1 MESQSNLFIISDLH
15 FWHKNIIKY
24 CNRPYPC
31 EASSLSFMNEDILKQ
46 FDDLP
51 ESSVVINLGDLLV
64 NSSKTFDDLKQLVER
79 MKFNNKK
86 LLLVMGNHDRELTR
100 FLRKQSFNS
109 SYKMFLEA
117 GFDRVYDK
125 PFYMDGIIFSHEPV
139 FLNNGMKNCHGHIHD
154 LVFDKDYFKRERN
167 PINSEVNP
175 RDYYNACWDMQHRIV
190 NYNEVLEYFFKN

>member
-1 MESQSNLFIISDLH
+1 
-15 FWHKNIIKY
+15 
-24 CNRPYPC
+24 
-31 EASSLSFMNEDILKQ
+31 MNEDILKQ
-46 FDDLP
+46 FDNLP
-51 ESSVVINLGDLLV
+51 EGSVIINLGDLLV

-79 MKFNNKK
+79 MKLNNKK
-86 LLLVMGNHDRELTR
+86 LLLVMGNHDRELSR
-100 FLRKQSFNS
+100 FLRRHSFSS

-117 GFDRVYDK
+117 GFDSVYDK

-154 LVFDKDYFKRERN
+154 LVLDKDYFKREKN

-175 RDYYNACWDMQHRIV
+175 RDYFNACWDMQHRIV

>member
-1 MESQSNLFIISDLH
+1 MESQNKFIISDLH

-31 EASSLSFMNEDILKQ
+31 EASSLPFMNEDILKQ
-46 FDDLP
+46 FDNLP
-51 ESSVVINLGDLLV
+51 EGSVVINLGDLLV
-64 NSSKTFDDLKQLVER
+64 NSSKTFDELKQLVER

-86 LLLVMGNHDRELTR
+86 LLLVMGNHDRELSR

-109 SYKMFLEA
+109 SYKMLLEA

-139 FLNNGMKNCHGHIHD
+139 FLNNGTKNCHGHIHD
-154 LVFDKDYFKRERN
+154 LVLDKDYFKREIK

>member
-1 MESQSNLFIISDLH
+1 MESQNKFIISDLH

-31 EASSLSFMNEDILKQ
+31 EASSLPFMNEDILKQ
-46 FDDLP
+46 FDNLP
-51 ESSVVINLGDLLV
+51 EGSVVINLGDLLV

-86 LLLVMGNHDRELTR
+86 LLLVMGNHDRELSR
-100 FLRKQSFNS
+100 FLRRHSFNS

-154 LVFDKDYFKRERN
+154 LVLDKDYFKREIK

-175 RDYYNACWDMQHRIV
+175 RDYFNACWDMQHRIV

>member
-1 MESQSNLFIISDLH
+1 MESQNKFIISDLH

-31 EASSLSFMNEDILKQ
+31 EASSLPFMNEDILKQ
-46 FDDLP
+46 FDNLP
-51 ESSVVINLGDLLV
+51 EGSVVINLGDLLV

-86 LLLVMGNHDRELTR
+86 LLLVMGNHDRELSR

-154 LVFDKDYFKRERN
+154 LVLDKDYFKREKN

-175 RDYYNACWDMQHRIV
+175 KDYFNACWDMQHRIV
-190 NYNEVLEYFFKN
+190 NYNEVLEYFFKK

>member
-1 MESQSNLFIISDLH
+1 MENQNKFIISDLH

-24 CNRPYPC
+24 CGRPYPC
-31 EASSLSFMNEDILKQ
+31 EASSLPFMNEDILKQ

-51 ESSVVINLGDLLV
+51 EGSVVINLGDLLV

-79 MKFNNKK
+79 MKLNNKR
-86 LLLVMGNHDRELTR
+86 LLLVMGNHDRELSR
-100 FLRKQSFNS
+100 FLKGHSFNS

-175 RDYYNACWDMQHRIV
+175 MDYFNACWDMQHRII

>member
-1 MESQSNLFIISDLH
+1 MESQNKFIISDLH

-31 EASSLSFMNEDILKQ
+31 EASSLPFMNEDILKQ

-51 ESSVVINLGDLLV
+51 EGSVVINLGDLLV

-86 LLLVMGNHDRELTR
+86 LLLVMGNHDRELSR

-154 LVFDKDYFKRERN
+154 LVLDKDYFKRERN

-175 RDYYNACWDMQHRIV
+175 RDYYNACWDMQHRII

>member
-1 MESQSNLFIISDLH
+1 MESQNKFIISDLH

-31 EASSLSFMNEDILKQ
+31 EASSLPFMNEDILKQ
-46 FDDLP
+46 FDNLP
-51 ESSVVINLGDLLV
+51 EGSVVINLGDLLV

-86 LLLVMGNHDRELTR
+86 LLLVMGNHDRELSR

-154 LVFDKDYFKRERN
+154 LVLDKDYFKREKN

-175 RDYYNACWDMQHRIV
+175 KDYYNACWDMQHRIV
-190 NYNEVLEYFFKN
+190 NYNEVLEYFFKK

>member
-1 MESQSNLFIISDLH
+1 MESQNKFIVSDLH

-31 EASSLSFMNEDILKQ
+31 ESSSLPFMNEDILKQ

-51 ESSVVINLGDLLV
+51 EGSVVINLGDLLV

-86 LLLVMGNHDRELTR
+86 LLLVMGNHDRELSR

-154 LVFDKDYFKRERN
+154 LVLDKDYFKREIK

-175 RDYYNACWDMQHRIV
+175 RDYFNACWDMQHRIV

>member
-1 MESQSNLFIISDLH
+1 MESQNKFIVSDLH
-15 FWHKNIIKY
+15 LWHKNIIKY

-31 EASSLSFMNEDILKQ
+31 ESSSLPFMNEDILKQ
-46 FDDLP
+46 FDNLP
-51 ESSVVINLGDLLV
+51 EGSVVINLGDLLV

-86 LLLVMGNHDRELTR
+86 LLLVMGNHDRELSR
-100 FLRKQSFNS
+100 FFRRHSFNS

-154 LVFDKDYFKRERN
+154 LVLDKDYFKRERN

-175 RDYYNACWDMQHRIV
+175 RDYFNACWDMQHRIV

>member
-31 EASSLSFMNEDILKQ
+31 EASSLPFMNEDILKR

-51 ESSVVINLGDLLV
+51 EGSVVINLGDLLV

-154 LVFDKDYFKRERN
+154 LILDKDYFKRERN
-167 PINSEVNP
+167 PINSEVNQ

>member
-1 MESQSNLFIISDLH
+1 MESQNKFIISDLH

-24 CNRPYPC
+24 CGRPYPC
-31 EASSLSFMNEDILKQ
+31 EASSLPFMNEDILKQ
-46 FDDLP
+46 FDNLP
-51 ESSVVINLGDLLV
+51 EGSVVINLGDLLV

-86 LLLVMGNHDRELTR
+86 LLLVMGNHDRELSR

-154 LVFDKDYFKRERN
+154 LVLDKDYFKRERN

-175 RDYYNACWDMQHRIV
+175 RDYYNACWDMQHRII

>member
-1 MESQSNLFIISDLH
+1 MESQNKFIISDLH

-31 EASSLSFMNEDILKQ
+31 ESSSLPFMNEDILKQ
-46 FDDLP
+46 FDGLP
-51 ESSVVINLGDLLV
+51 EGSVVINLGDLLV
-64 NSSKTFDDLKQLVER
+64 NSSKTFDDLKQLAER
-79 MKFNNKK
+79 MKLNNKK
-86 LLLVMGNHDRELTR
+86 LLLVMGNHDRELSR
-100 FLRKQSFNS
+100 FLRRRSFNS

-154 LVFDKDYFKRERN
+154 LVLDKDYFKHERN

-190 NYNEVLEYFFKN
+190 NYNEILEYFFKN

>member
-1 MESQSNLFIISDLH
+1 MESQNKFIISDLH

-31 EASSLSFMNEDILKQ
+31 EASSLPFMNEDILKQ
-46 FDDLP
+46 FDNLP
-51 ESSVVINLGDLLV
+51 EGSVVINLGDLLV

-86 LLLVMGNHDRELTR
+86 LLLVMGNHDRELSR

-154 LVFDKDYFKRERN
+154 LVLDKDYFKRERN

-175 RDYYNACWDMQHRIV
+175 RDYYNACWDMQHRII

>member
-1 MESQSNLFIISDLH
+1 MESQNKFIISDLH

-31 EASSLSFMNEDILKQ
+31 ESSSLPFMNEDILKQ
-46 FDDLP
+46 FDNLP
-51 ESSVVINLGDLLV
+51 EGSVVINLGDLLV

-86 LLLVMGNHDRELTR
+86 LLLVMGNHDRELSR

-154 LVFDKDYFKRERN
+154 LVLDKDYFKRERN

>member
-1 MESQSNLFIISDLH
+1 MESQNKFIISDLH

-24 CNRPYPC
+24 CNRPYSC
-31 EASSLSFMNEDILKQ
+31 EASSLPFMNEDILKQ

-51 ESSVVINLGDLLV
+51 EGSVVINLGDLLV

-86 LLLVMGNHDRELTR
+86 LLLVMGNHDMELSR
-100 FLRKQSFNS
+100 FLRKHSFNS

-154 LVFDKDYFKRERN
+154 LVLDKDYFKRERN

-190 NYNEVLEYFFKN
+190 NYDEVLEYFFKN

>member
-1 MESQSNLFIISDLH
+1 MESQNKFIISDLH

-31 EASSLSFMNEDILKQ
+31 ESSSLPFMNEDILKQ
-46 FDDLP
+46 FDGLP
-51 ESSVVINLGDLLV
+51 EGSVVINLGDLLV

-79 MKFNNKK
+79 MKLNNKK
-86 LLLVMGNHDRELTR
+86 LLLVMGNHDRELSR
-100 FLRKQSFNS
+100 FLRRRSFNS

-154 LVFDKDYFKRERN
+154 LVLDKDYFKRERN

>member
-1 MESQSNLFIISDLH
+1 MESQNKFIISDLH

-31 EASSLSFMNEDILKQ
+31 ESSSLPFMNEDILKQ
-46 FDDLP
+46 FDGLP
-51 ESSVVINLGDLLV
+51 EGSVVINLGDLLV

-154 LVFDKDYFKRERN
+154 LVLDKDYFKREIK

-175 RDYYNACWDMQHRIV
+175 KDYFNACWDMQHRIV

>member
-1 MESQSNLFIISDLH
+1 MESQNKFIISDLH

-31 EASSLSFMNEDILKQ
+31 EASSLPFMNEDILKQ
-46 FDDLP
+46 FDNLP
-51 ESSVVINLGDLLV
+51 EGSVVINLGDLLV

-79 MKFNNKK
+79 MKLNNKK
-86 LLLVMGNHDRELTR
+86 LLLVMGNHDRELSR

-154 LVFDKDYFKRERN
+154 LVLDKDYFKRERN